1 MSKSFKKH
9 IISINSKDNLTN
21 DPSNAVYNFDNNDL
35 HETFKVQL
43 KDVSIVNLLNNVEV
57 GRNNILD
64 YDANGVPKQI
74 IIPENYYTASTLASA
89 INNLQTDFTITFS
102 SVSFKYSVASALP
115 TFFKISSTIK
125 DVIGLTATTAPSNA
139 YTLQSIV
146 NLVRTNYIHILSN
159 LASLDALYTSDKKRL
174 PIIASIPVLLP
185 YGFVNNFQETLDS
198 PDEDIKK
205 ANVNLSDV
213 DIVMLDDDFK
223 PLNLN
228 GGKYTISFTVWKR

>member
-9 IISINSKDNLTN
+9 IISINSKDNLSS

-57 GRNNILD
+57 GKNNILD

-139 YTLQSIV
+139 YTLQSVV

>member
-9 IISINSKDNLTN
+9 IISINSKDNLSS

-125 DVIGLTATTAPSNA
+125 DVIGLTATTAPSTA
-139 YTLQSIV
+139 YTLQSVI

>member
-9 IISINSKDNLTN
+9 IISINSKDNLTS

-74 IIPENYYTASTLASA
+74 IIPENYYTASTLAST

-125 DVIGLTATTAPSNA
+125 DVIGLTATTAPSTA
-139 YTLQSIV
+139 YTLQSVV